1 MRTLGG
7 RPERHSE
14 VRTSSFSVSVYNYID
29 VFLDNTGDPNTG
41 AAVNQT
47 ETHEKHQ
54 KASQPAHPLPWGC
67 ISTAHVTADSPP
79 AHSQATASTRWA
91 GKAQLLASAPFL
103 CTHSS
108 HWSSTAECHSHA
120 PLCK

>member
-14 VRTSSFSVSVYNYID
+14 VRTSSFSGSVYNYID
-29 VFLDNTGDPNTG
+29 VFLDNTGDPNTA

-54 KASQPAHPLPWGC
+54 EASQPIPCPGAASALPMSLLTALLPTPRAQPALDGQARLSSWPLP
-67 ISTAHVTADSPP
+67 HF
-79 AHSQATASTRWA
+79 
-91 GKAQLLASAPFL
+91 SAPTPFPCL
-103 CTHSS
+103 PMQVK
-108 HWSSTAECHSHA
+108 E
-120 PLCK
+120 PI